1 MGSFAAML
9 RAEDVA
15 RYFLANQDTE
25 TDEPISNLKI
35 LKLCY
40 YAQGFALAI
49 LRRPLFFEDIEHWQH
64 GPVVRSLWQNY
75 HSFGS
80 GPIPPPQDALNLT
93 LYDSETKSLLD
104 KVYHLYGQFSAWEL
118 RNKTHSEPPWINTP
132 DGCPI
137 THHALRGYFE
147 SLVDL
152 VEASNE
158 RSQERSDQVALGAR
172 MARDLPFR
180 ELTVRGLADI
190 TAGRYSKLHDVQRRL
205 NDV

>member
-1 MGSFAAML
+1 MGSFTAML

-25 TDEPISNLKI
+25 TDEPISNLK
-35 LKLCY
+35 LQKLCY

-49 LRRPLFFEDIEHWQH
+49 LRRPLFFEDIERWQH

-93 LYDSETKSLLD
+93 VYDSETKWLLD
-104 KVYHLYGQFSAWEL
+104 KVHHLYGQFSAWEL
-118 RNKTHSEPPWINTP
+118 RNKTHSEPPWINTQ

-137 THHALRGYFE
+137 THHALRVYFT
-147 SLVDL
+147 SVDL
-152 VEASNE
+152 
-158 RSQERSDQVALGAR
+158 GAK
-172 MARDLPFR
+172 MGRDLPFR
-180 ELTVRGLADI
+180 QLTESGLADI
-190 TAGRYSKLHDVQRRL
+190 AASRYSKLHDMQRRL